1 MLALRR
7 LLIPLAVTVSAAAAL
22 ACSDSSGPDPS
33 PTELTIVR
41 LAPDAPPLAQTQIS
55 FWAKYGQSVEEK
67 MWFQDD
73 VGENGEEFLRFK
85 IPSNGLLTYP
95 DGRAFGVDDS
105 VRITIRMID
114 PARLLFEMS
123 PSGLRFNPDEPAEL
137 EIEYAESDDD
147 LNDDGEIDDEDAQLE
162 TQLAVWRQATLDADF
177 VRLITRLEV
186 DLEEI
191 EADIVGFSRY
201 AIAY

>member
-7 LLIPLAVTVSAAAAL
+7 TMIPLALAAFAATAL
-22 ACSDSSGPDPS
+22 ACSDSSGPDPD
-33 PTELTIVR
+33 PGPNIVR
-41 LAPDAPPLAQTQIS
+41 LAPTAPPLAQTQIT

-85 IPSNGLLTYP
+85 IPSNGLLAYP
-95 DGRAFGVDDS
+95 DGRPFGTDDS
-105 VRITIRMID
+105 VRITIRMVD
-114 PARLLFEMS
+114 PPLLLFEMS
-123 PSGLRFNPDEPAEL
+123 PAGLRFNPDQPAEL

-147 LNDDGEIDDEDAQLE
+147 LNEDGEIDEEDDALE
-162 TQLAVWRQATLDADF
+162 LQLAVWRQATLDADF
-177 VRLITRLEV
+177 ERLITRLEV

-191 EADIVGFSRY
+191 EADLVGFSRY

>member
-1 MLALRR
+1 MPAFRRSLTPLAL
-7 LLIPLAVTVSAAAAL
+7 AVAATAAL
-22 ACSDSSGPDPS
+22 ACSDSSAPDPN

-41 LAPDAPPLAQTQIS
+41 IAPDAPPLAQTQIS
-55 FWAKYGQSVEEK
+55 FWAKSGQSVEEK

-95 DGRAFGVDDS
+95 DGRPFGVDDS

-114 PARLLFEMS
+114 PALLLFEMS
-123 PSGLRFNPDEPAEL
+123 PSGLRFNPDQPAEL

-147 LNDDGEIDDEDAQLE
+147 LNDDGEIDEEDDQLE

-177 VRLITRLEV
+177 ERLITRLEV

>member
-7 LLIPLAVTVSAAAAL
+7 TLIPLALAAFATTAL
-22 ACSDSSGPDPS
+22 ACSDSSGPDPD
-33 PTELTIVR
+33 PELNIVR
-41 LAPDAPPLAQTQIS
+41 LAPDAPPLAQTQIT

-95 DGRAFGVDDS
+95 DGRPFGADDS

-114 PARLLFEMS
+114 PPLLLFEMS
-123 PSGLRFNPDEPAEL
+123 PAGLRFNPDEPAEL
-137 EIEYAESDDD
+137 EIEYAEGDDD
-147 LNDDGEIDDEDAQLE
+147 LNEDGEIDEEDDALE
-162 TQLAVWRQATLDADF
+162 LQLAVWRQATLDSDF
-177 VRLITRLEV
+177 ERLITRLEV

-191 EADIVGFSRY
+191 EADLVGFSRY